1 MPPAEA
7 QDEPEGTRGE
17 EPSSLTSFLLPK
29 PLVSQGRRDKKRPA
43 EPSVAAGDHAEKELS
58 MHEAMLEALVEELD
72 AKGIISYS
80 DWEARAKR
88 KLAEQEGSGR

>member
-1 MPPAEA
+1 M
-7 QDEPEGTRGE
+7 T
-17 EPSSLTSFLLPK
+17 K

-43 EPSVAAGDHAEKELS
+43 KPSVAPVDRTESELS

-72 AKGIISYS
+72 AKGVIRYS

-88 KLAEQEGSGR
+88 KLAEQEEAVEDRGP

>member
-1 MPPAEA
+1 
-7 QDEPEGTRGE
+7 
-17 EPSSLTSFLLPK
+17 
-29 PLVSQGRRDKKRPA
+29 LVSQRRWDKKGPVK
-43 EPSVAAGDHAEKELS
+43 PSLAPGDRIESELS

-88 KLAEQEGSGR
+88 KLAEQEEAVEDRGP